1 MKKQKEKTAIIDLGS
16 NSVRLIIIL
25 IQKGRHYKLIEQEKE
40 MVRLGENLYEDN
52 MLKEAAMERTMKTL
66 GLFRDLIE
74 SHKAEKVILTA
85 TAAVRNADNR
95 DVFLN
100 RIKDEFNWN
109 FQVVSGEREAFLGY
123 LGVINTI
130 NENSFLIADIGGGS
144 TEISLIQNRKLVESV
159 SLNFG
164 SVTLENKEIQLAN
177 KLEEITWLKNPG
189 LPLVGLGGTIRS
201 FAKIFKRN
209 TSYPIDKLHNLEI
222 SYENSKKTIDIV
234 TKKKSPELYKV
245 NGLDKSRVDII
256 VPGLKILDAIIK
268 TSKPEKLIISG
279 NGLREGLF
287 FEHLLK
293 SKEEPVFK
301 NVRKE
306 SIENLMFNYDVN
318 KKHAKNVIKISKEL
332 FLCTS
337 SLHNLDPINLE
348 YLKYASSLHD
358 IGIYIDYYSHHKHSG
373 YLILNSGLDGFNH
386 RELLILSAISG
397 KHRNKSYKINYSEY
411 KNILQKNDIYLIN
424 ILSLLLRIA
433 ENLDRREEGK
443 ITSLLKVEESK
454 NSITIALESKDDI
467 SLEISAGM
475 KSSGDF
481 EKLLGKKLYLI
492 KAETSS

>member
-287 FEHLLK
+287 FEHLL
-293 SKEEPVFK
+293 
-301 NVRKE
+301 
-306 SIENLMFNYDVN
+306 SI
-318 KKHAKNVIKISKEL
+318 
-332 FLCTS
+332 
-337 SLHNLDPINLE
+337 
-348 YLKYASSLHD
+348 
-358 IGIYIDYYSHHKHSG
+358 
-373 YLILNSGLDGFNH
+373 ILT
-386 RELLILSAISG
+386 
-397 KHRNKSYKINYSEY
+397 
-411 KNILQKNDIYLIN
+411 Q
-424 ILSLLLRIA
+424 
-433 ENLDRREEGK
+433 
-443 ITSLLKVEESK
+443 
-454 NSITIALESKDDI
+454 
-467 SLEISAGM
+467 
-475 KSSGDF
+475 
-481 EKLLGKKLYLI
+481 
-492 KAETSS
+492 

>member
-85 TAAVRNADNR
+85 TAAVRNANNR
-95 DVFLN
+95 DVFLD
-100 RIKDEFNWN
+100 RIKDNFNWD

-130 NENSFLIADIGGGS
+130 NEDSFLIADIGGGS

-164 SVTLENKEIQLAN
+164 SVTLENKEIELAN
-177 KLEEITWLKNPG
+177 KLEEISWLKNPG

-234 TKKKSPELYKV
+234 T
-245 NGLDKSRVDII
+245 
-256 VPGLKILDAIIK
+256 
-268 TSKPEKLIISG
+268 
-279 NGLREGLF
+279 
-287 FEHLLK
+287 
-293 SKEEPVFK
+293 
-301 NVRKE
+301 
-306 SIENLMFNYDVN
+306 
-318 KKHAKNVIKISKEL
+318 
-332 FLCTS
+332 
-337 SLHNLDPINLE
+337 
-348 YLKYASSLHD
+348 
-358 IGIYIDYYSHHKHSG
+358 
-373 YLILNSGLDGFNH
+373 
-386 RELLILSAISG
+386 
-397 KHRNKSYKINYSEY
+397 
-411 KNILQKNDIYLIN
+411 
-424 ILSLLLRIA
+424 
-433 ENLDRREEGK
+433 
-443 ITSLLKVEESK
+443 
-454 NSITIALESKDDI
+454 
-467 SLEISAGM
+467 
-475 KSSGDF
+475 
-481 EKLLGKKLYLI
+481 
-492 KAETSS
+492 